1 MIRSCDSCGQPVGG
15 KTAGGDMFFVVRV
28 QIMKGTT
35 WRPDQAAAAGRMV
48 QEARRSGMNA
58 LANALDAVE
67 PADIIGDRVP
77 SQVTHADLRVCAD
90 CVLKGPTVIRPDGN
104 PGGIDLLGLVRST
117 EVGGPR
123 VPTPETA

>member
-1 MIRSCDSCGQPVGG
+1 
-15 KTAGGDMFFVVRV
+15 MFFAVRV
-28 QIMKGTT
+28 QITKGTT

-67 PADIIGDRVP
+67 PAEIIGDRLP
-77 SQVTHADLRVCAD
+77 SHVTHADLRICAD
-90 CVLKGPTVIRPDGN
+90 CVLKGPTIIRADGS

-117 EVGGPR
+117 EIGGPR
-123 VPTPETA
+123 VPTPEKA